1 MNDELI
7 SAVADV
13 LCVEEGSLSDGSGR
27 DSIAEW
33 DSLAHLQILAEVEAR
48 FNVVIPFEE
57 VASIRCIGD
66 LRKYLRK

>member
-7 SAVADV
+7 SVIADV
-13 LCVEEGSLSDGSGR
+13 LCVADETLTDESAR

-33 DSLAHLQILAEVEAR
+33 DSLAHLQIIAEVEAR
-48 FNVVIPFEE
+48 FSARIPFED

-66 LRKYLRK
+66 LRKYLPK